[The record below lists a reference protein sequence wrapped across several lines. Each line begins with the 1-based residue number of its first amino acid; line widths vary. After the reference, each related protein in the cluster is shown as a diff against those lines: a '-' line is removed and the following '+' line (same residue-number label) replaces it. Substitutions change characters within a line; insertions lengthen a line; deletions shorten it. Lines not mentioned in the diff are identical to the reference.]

1 MAMRPIQ
8 QTMAVIF
15 AVLLVAPPTANAGP
29 FGYDMG
35 DPLPKP
41 PESGAHLPVVQLVGE
56 EAPTGFDI
64 LLIVGTPQT
73 GICKLI
79 ARKTVKSN
87 RYGDEYRREADTL
100 VGLLT
105 GKYGAPSDSFDFLRR
120 GSIWEGP
127 EHWRSSI
134 REGDRHYSFFWE
146 FTKQRE
152 DKLTTI
158 AVLTIHGAV
167 ELGYEFENFRTCKA
181 ESEKV
186 HAEQL

>member
-1 MAMRPIQ
+1 MAMRMMK
-8 QTMAVIF
+8 QTMAAIF
-15 AVLLVAPPTANAGP
+15 GCLLATPPTANAGP

-35 DPLPKP
+35 DSLPKP
-41 PESGAHLPVVQLVGE
+41 PSGDPLPIVELVGE
-56 EAPTGFDI
+56 EAPTGFDA
-64 LLIVGTPQT
+64 LLIVGTPRT
-73 GICKLI
+73 GICKLVAI
-79 ARKTVKSN
+79 KAVKSN
-87 RYGDEYRREADTL
+87 RYGDEYRREADRL
-100 VGLLT
+100 VRLLT
-105 GKYGAPSDSFDFLRR
+105 GKYGTPSDSFDFLRR
-120 GSIWEGP
+120 GSIWEGR

-158 AVLTIHGAV
+158 VVSTTYGGV

-181 ESEKV
+181 ESEKA